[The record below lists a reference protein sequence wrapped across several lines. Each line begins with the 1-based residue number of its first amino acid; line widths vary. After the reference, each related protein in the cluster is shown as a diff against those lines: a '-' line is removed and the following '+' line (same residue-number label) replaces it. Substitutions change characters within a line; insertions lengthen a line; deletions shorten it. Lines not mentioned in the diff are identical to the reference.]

1 MYFWI
6 MNNSLNIVTELV
18 EQLKRFES
26 EKGQEPKDIKEF
38 TIWLNQVVFEQHSSF
53 ESGHEESDIDMKLT
67 FLLIMQSKHYKTY
80 CKEALVD
87 TEINSPDEYSF
98 LYHLSLVDSFR
109 KMELIHIHLLE
120 APSGIEV
127 IKRLLKKGFI
137 EEFDDKD
144 DKRAKRVRISEKGS
158 QETDKLTPKM
168 KDVYSKMTA
177 EMSLKEKTHVISF
190 LAELNDYH
198 STPKDKRIDWD

>member
-1 MYFWI
+1 MS
-6 MNNSLNIVTELV
+6 NTLNIVTELI
-18 EQLKRFES
+18 EHLRRFEI
-26 EKGQEPKDIKEF
+26 EKGQEPQDVKEF
-38 TIWLNQVVFEQHSSF
+38 ALWLSQLMF
-53 ESGHEESDIDMKLT
+53 ESHNSLESNKDENSIDMELT

-80 CKEALVD
+80 CKEAFVN

-127 IKRLLKKGFI
+127 IKRLLKKDFI

-144 DKRAKRVRISEKGS
+144 DKRAKRVRITKKGRI
-158 QETDKLTPKM
+158 ETDKITPQM
-168 KDVYSKMTA
+168 KLVYLKMTA
-177 EMSLKEKTHVISF
+177 EMSLKEKLYAVS
-190 LAELNDYH
+190 LLKGLNDYH
-198 STPKDKRIDWD
+198 STSKDKRR

>member
-1 MYFWI
+1 MS
-6 MNNSLNIVTELV
+6 NTLNIVAELI
-18 EQLKRFES
+18 EHLRRFEI
-26 EKGQEPKDIKEF
+26 EKGQEPQDVKEF
-38 TIWLNQVVFEQHSSF
+38 AIWLSQLMF
-53 ESGHEESDIDMKLT
+53 ESHNTLESNQDESNLDMELT

-80 CKEALVD
+80 CKEALVN

-127 IKRLLKKGFI
+127 IKRLLKKDFI

-144 DKRAKRVRISEKGS
+144 DKRAKRVRITNKGRK
-158 QETDKLTPKM
+158 ETDKLTPQM
-168 KDVYSKMTA
+168 KSVYSKMTA
-177 EMSLKEKTHVISF
+177 EMSLKEKLYTVS
-190 LAELNDYH
+190 LLKELNDYH
-198 STPKDKRIDWD
+198 LTPKDKGK

>member
-1 MYFWI
+1 
-6 MNNSLNIVTELV
+6 MNKSLNIVKELV
-18 EQLKRFES
+18 EQLNRFES

-38 TIWLNQVVFEQHSSF
+38 TVWLNQVVFEHHASM
-53 ESGHEESDIDMKLT
+53 ESGHQENDIDMELT

-80 CKEALVD
+80 CKDALAN

-127 IKRLLKKGFI
+127 IKRLLKKDFI

-144 DKRAKRVRISEKGS
+144 DKRAKRVRITNKGRK
-158 QETDKLTPKM
+158 ETDKITPQM
-168 KDVYSKMTA
+168 KLVYSKMTA
-177 EMSLKEKTHVISF
+177 EMSLKEKLYIVSM
-190 LAELNDYH
+190 LKELNDYH
-198 STPKDKRIDWD
+198 LNPKEKRK

>member
-1 MYFWI
+1 
-6 MNNSLNIVTELV
+6 MNNLLNIVTELI
-18 EQLKRFES
+18 EQLKRFEND
-26 EKGQEPKDIKEF
+26 KGQEPRDLKEF
-38 TIWLNQVVFEQHSSF
+38 SIWLNQVVFEQHSSF
-53 ESGHEESDIDMKLT
+53 ESDHEESDIDMELT

-127 IKRLLKKGFI
+127 IKRLLKKDFI
-137 EEFDDKD
+137 EEFDDPD
-144 DKRAKRVRISEKGS
+144 DKRAKRVRITEKGK
-158 QETDKLTPKM
+158 QETERLTPNM
-168 KDVYSKMTA
+168 KQVYSKMTA
-177 EMSLKEKTHVISF
+177 EMSFKEKTHVISF
-190 LAELNDYH
+190 LRELNDYH
-198 STPKDKRIDWD
+198 STPKDKKK

>member
-1 MYFWI
+1 
-6 MNNSLNIVTELV
+6 MNNSLNIVTALIEH
-18 EQLKRFES
+18 LKRFEI
-26 EKGQEPKDIKEF
+26 EKGQEPQDVKEF
-38 TIWLNQVVFEQHSSF
+38 AIWLSQLMF
-53 ESGHEESDIDMKLT
+53 ESHNSLESNQDESNIDMELT

-80 CKEALVD
+80 CKEALVN

-127 IKRLLKKGFI
+127 IKRLLKKDFI

-144 DKRAKRVRISEKGS
+144 DKRAKRIRITNKGRK
-158 QETDKLTPKM
+158 ETNKITPQM
-168 KDVYSKMTA
+168 KSVYSKMTA
-177 EMSLKEKTHVISF
+177 NMSLKEKLYAVS
-190 LAELNDYH
+190 LLKELNDYH
-198 STPKDKRIDWD
+198 LTPKEKRK

>member
-1 MYFWI
+1 MYFWF
-6 MNNSLNIVTELV
+6 MKNSLNIVTELI

-26 EKGQEPKDIKEF
+26 EKGKEPEDVKEF
-38 TIWLNQVVFEQHSSF
+38 TIWLNQVVFEHHTSL
-53 ESGHEESDIDMKLT
+53 ESGHEENDINMELT
-67 FLLIMQSKHYKTY
+67 FLLIMQSKYYKTY

-127 IKRLLKKGFI
+127 IKRLLKKEFI
-137 EEFDDKD
+137 EEFDDSD
-144 DKRAKRVRISEKGS
+144 DKRAKRVRITEKGRL
-158 QETDKLTPKM
+158 ETERLTPQM
-168 KDVYSKMTA
+168 KKVYSKMTA
-177 EMSLKEKTHVISF
+177 EMSNKKKAHVISF
-190 LAELNDYH
+190 LRELNDYH
-198 STPKDKRIDWD
+198 STPKDKRK

>member
-1 MYFWI
+1 
-6 MNNSLNIVTELV
+6 MNNSLNILSEIIEHLR
-18 EQLKRFES
+18 RFEI

-38 TIWLNQVVFEQHSSF
+38 ALWLSQLMF
-53 ESGHEESDIDMKLT
+53 ESHSLVESNHDENSIDMELT

-80 CKEALVD
+80 CKEALLN

-127 IKRLLKKGFI
+127 IKRLLKKEFI

-144 DKRAKRVRISEKGS
+144 DKRAKRVRITNKGRK
-158 QETDKLTPKM
+158 ETDKITPQM
-168 KDVYSKMTA
+168 KSVYSKMTA
-177 EMSLKEKTHVISF
+177 EMSLKEKLYAVT
-190 LAELNDYH
+190 LLKELNEFH
-198 STPKDKRIDWD
+198 LTPKDKRK

>member
-1 MYFWI
+1 
-6 MNNSLNIVTELV
+6 MNNSLNIVTELI
-18 EQLKRFES
+18 ELLRRFET
-26 EKGQEPKDIKEF
+26 EKGQDPQDIKEF
-38 TIWLNQVVFEQHSSF
+38 AIWLSQLMF
-53 ESGHEESDIDMKLT
+53 ESHNSLESNQGESNINMELT

-80 CKEALVD
+80 CKEAFVN

-127 IKRLLKKGFI
+127 IKRLLKKEFI

-144 DKRAKRVRISEKGS
+144 DKRAKRVRITNKGRK
-158 QETDKLTPKM
+158 ETDKITPRM
-168 KDVYSKMTA
+168 KSVYSKMTA
-177 EMSLKEKTHVISF
+177 EMSLKKKLYAVSF
-190 LAELNDYH
+190 LKELNDYH
-198 STPKDKRIDWD
+198 LSPKDKRK

>member
-1 MYFWI
+1 
-6 MNNSLNIVTELV
+6 MNNTLSIVAELV
-18 EQLKRFES
+18 DQLHLFER
-26 EKGQEPKDIKEF
+26 EKGHEPNDLKEF
-38 TIWLNQVVFEQHSSF
+38 TIWLNQFVFDEHHFS
-53 ESGHEESDIDMKLT
+53 ESDHQESDMDMELT

-80 CKEALVD
+80 CKDALVN

-98 LYHLSLVDSFR
+98 LYHLTLVDSFR

-144 DKRAKRVRISEKGS
+144 DKRAKRVRITDKGRK
-158 QETDKLTPKM
+158 ETEKLTPQMKLVYTKM
-168 KDVYSKMTA
+168 A
-177 EMSLKEKTHVISF
+177 ANMSIKEKKHAISWLKDLNNYH
-190 LAELNDYH
+190 LA
-198 STPKDKRIDWD
+198 PKEKGK